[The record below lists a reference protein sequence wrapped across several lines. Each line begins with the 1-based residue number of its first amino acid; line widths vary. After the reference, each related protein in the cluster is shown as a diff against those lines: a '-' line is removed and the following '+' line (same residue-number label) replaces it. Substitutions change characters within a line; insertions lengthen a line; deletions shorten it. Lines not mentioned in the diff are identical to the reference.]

1 MIRNSLE
8 LRQGQRLT
16 VTPQMQHA
24 IGLLQLSGQELAQE
38 IREAL
43 DSNVFLE
50 CDDSGPEL
58 PSAAPPAQR
67 RDASAPPLGPDLEMP
82 EAEPDLRGH
91 LRSQLAL
98 EDLCD
103 RDWAAALL
111 LLDAIDDDGYL
122 VCAPGELADTEP
134 RLGLKTAE
142 LEAVRARIQN
152 LDPVGCGSVGLADCL
167 TAQLRHRRVGEPL
180 RPVCE
185 RLASLAPAELMEPVD
200 ALAERTACEPEVV
213 AAALEVVRSLN
224 PYPGRGFA
232 RGGIEYIVPD
242 VLVTRR
248 AGRWIVRLNDALAP
262 RLRLNRTYES
272 LMAESAAGSHA
283 GMQGQLQEARWL
295 LRSIEMRHQTLLKVA
310 GAIVRRQ
317 QAFLEHGEIAM
328 RPMVLED
335 VAEEVEM
342 HESTVSRVTTSK
354 YMYTPRGIFEL
365 KYFFSSRLSTRG
377 GGRCSSTAVR
387 ALIRSIIDSEESGA
401 PLSDGAVARM
411 LSDQGVCVARR
422 TVAKYRESLGIP
434 PLSERLQRSTPGRA
448 VPAVRAHSARTEN
461 RTRS

>member
-16 VTPQMQHA
+16 VTPQMRYA
-24 IGLLQLSGQELAQE
+24 IRLLQLSGQELAQE
-38 IREAL
+38 IREVL

-50 CDDSGPEL
+50 CDDSGPDL
-58 PSAAPPAQR
+58 PPAAPPGHR
-67 RDASAPPLGPDLEMP
+67 RDASGPAPGPDLELP
-82 EAEPDLRGH
+82 EAEPDLRDH
-91 LRSQLAL
+91 LRSQLSL

-122 VCAPGELADTEP
+122 GCAPGELAGIEP
-134 RLGLKTAE
+134 RLGLKIAE

-152 LDPVGCGSVGLADCL
+152 LDPVGCGSIGLDDCL
-167 TAQLRHRRVGEPL
+167 RAQLRHRRVCEPL

-185 RLASLAPAELMEPVD
+185 RIASLTPAEMMAPVD
-200 ALAERTACEPEVV
+200 ALAERLACESGIV

-224 PYPGRGFA
+224 PYPGRAFA

-248 AGRWIVRLNDALAP
+248 AGRWVVRLNDALAP
-262 RLRLNRTYES
+262 PLRLNRTYEA
-272 LMAESAAGSHA
+272 LMAEPAAGSHA

-295 LRSIEMRHQTLLKVA
+295 LRSIEMRQQTLLKVA

-317 QAFLEHGEIAM
+317 QGFLEHGEIAM

-342 HESTVSRVTTSK
+342 HESTVSRVTTRK
-354 YMYTPRGIFEL
+354 YLHTPRGIFEL

-387 ALIRSIIDSEESGA
+387 ALIRSIIDSEEIGA
-401 PLSDGAVARM
+401 PLSDGAVARV
-411 LSDQGVCVARR
+411 LSEQGVCVARR

-434 PLSERLQRSTPGRA
+434 TFSERLQGSTGSR
-448 VPAVRAHSARTEN
+448 AVRARSAATEN